1 MLRGA
6 RVSVAAVFFIHGAIV
21 ANWLSRIPAVQ
32 RDLRLPSGVL
42 GLCLLGASAG
52 AFAAIVGLP
61 RVLIRF
67 GSARVTIWSSFALCA
82 LLPLPGLARGPF
94 SLTAALL
101 VYGACAGA
109 MDVAMNTQAV
119 DVERAYR
126 RPVMVAFHALF
137 SLGGM
142 VGALMGALAAARG
155 LTPRWHLATVAVLL
169 AVATAFATRRL
180 LPDDAGAVAAPDVSL
195 RALRPLVAL
204 GIIAF
209 CILFGEGAMAD
220 WGAVYLTAYTGQG
233 AAAAGYAVFSVA
245 MAGGRLAGDRLR
257 ERIGS
262 VRLVRLGGTLAG
274 LGLGAGLA
282 LGGVGPTLLGYAC
295 AGAGFSAIF
304 PITLSAAGHKLAP
317 RSQTGVAAVTA
328 IGYVAFLAG
337 PPAIGLLADRV
348 TLRVALGLAVVLS
361 LTAAALAR
369 SARDADA
376 EMTRG
381 REEEREESGGR

>member
-6 RVSVAAVFFIHGAIV
+6 RVSVAAVFFIHGVIV
-21 ANWLSRIPAVQ
+21 ANWLARIPAVQ
-32 RDLRLPSGVL
+32 RELRLPSGVL

-52 AFAAIVGLP
+52 AVAAIVGLP

-67 GSARVTIWSSFALCA
+67 GSARVTTWSSFALCA
-82 LLPLPGLARGPF
+82 VLPLPGLARGAV
-94 SLTAALL
+94 SLAAALV

-137 SLGGM
+137 SFGGM
-142 VGALMGALAAARG
+142 VGAIMGGLTAARG
-155 LTPRWHLATVAVLL
+155 VAPRVHLLVVAVPL
-169 AVATAFATRRL
+169 AMATALATRRL
-180 LPDDAGAVAAPDVSL
+180 LPDDPEAVAAPAVSL
-195 RALRPLVAL
+195 DAIRPLVAL

-209 CILFGEGAMAD
+209 CILFGEGAMSD
-220 WGAVYLTAYTGQG
+220 WGAVYLTSYTGQG
-233 AAAAGYAVFSVA
+233 AAAAGYAVFSLA
-245 MAGGRLAGDRLR
+245 MAGGRLAGDWLR
-257 ERIGS
+257 GRIGS
-262 VRLVRLGGTLAG
+262 VRLVRLGGALAG
-274 LGLGAGLA
+274 LGLGAGLV
-282 LGGVGPTLLGYAC
+282 LGGVVPTLLGYAC
-295 AGAGFSAIF
+295 AGAGFSTIF

-337 PPAIGLLADRV
+337 PPAIGMLADRV
-348 TLRVALGLAVVLS
+348 TLRVALGLTVVLS
-361 LTAAALAR
+361 LTAAALAG

-376 EMTRG
+376 ELAAAGHRATREALG
-381 REEEREESGGR
+381 

>member
-1 MLRGA
+1 MLRSA
-6 RVSVAAVFFIHGAIV
+6 RVSVALVFFIHGVIV

-67 GSARVTIWSSFALCA
+67 GSARVTTWSSFALCA
-82 LLPLPGLARGPF
+82 VLPLPGLARGTT
-94 SLTAALL
+94 SLAAALV

-137 SLGGM
+137 SFGGM
-142 VGALMGALAAARG
+142 VGAIMGGLAAARDVA
-155 LTPRWHLATVAVLL
+155 PRVHLLAVAVLL
-169 AVATAFATRRL
+169 AMATALATRRL
-180 LPDDAGAVAAPDVSL
+180 LPDDPEAVAAPDVSL
-195 RALRPLVAL
+195 DAIRPLVAL

-209 CILFGEGAMAD
+209 CILFGEGAMSD
-220 WGAVYLTAYTGQG
+220 WGAVYLTSYTGQG
-233 AAAAGYAVFSVA
+233 AAAAGYAVFSLT
-245 MAGGRLAGDRLR
+245 MAGGRLAGDWLR
-257 ERIGS
+257 GRVGS
-262 VRLVRLGGTLAG
+262 VLLVRLGGALAG
-274 LGLGAGLA
+274 LGLGAGLVM
-282 LGGVGPTLLGYAC
+282 GGVGPTLVGYAC
-295 AGAGFSAIF
+295 AGAGFSTIF

-337 PPAIGLLADRV
+337 PPAIGMLADRV
-348 TLRVALGLAVVLS
+348 TLRVALGLTVILS
-361 LTAAALAR
+361 LTAAALAG

-376 EMTRG
+376 ELAAARHRATREAVG
-381 REEEREESGGR
+381 